1 MSKKSKK
8 KRKKRKPPLK
18 EGPKAARPEPSASP
32 SKTVAAMV
40 RDGDISSDPK
50 VQIDPVLYDFEG
62 KKVQRGNA
70 DPGVIGPDDNPEFSF
85 RPDTSYPD
93 LPSQVRKAEHQYVL
107 PLAKFIADSIGI
119 TVIDDYAY
127 NKVLPALQSRS
138 LFVVLNLYK
147 TVVDDG
153 IATWFGLVLMCR
165 RHPVALVQF
174 KERLSTEQVGI
185 SLVKCWSAAGQ
196 KYFLFGDREGRK
208 FLSREETSA
217 VLLNYLKREGILP
230 NI

>member
-8 KRKKRKPPLK
+8 KRRRGRSA
-18 EGPKAARPEPSASP
+18 EGPKAARPEEVVSP

-50 VQIDPVLYDFEG
+50 VQLDPVLYDFEG
-62 KKVQRGNA
+62 NKVQRGSS

-93 LPSQVRKAEHQYVL
+93 LPSQVKKAEHQYVL
-107 PLAKFIADSIGI
+107 PVAKFIADSIGI

-147 TVVDDG
+147 TVIDDG

-185 SLVKCWSAAGQ
+185 SLIKCWSATEQ

-217 VLLNYLKREGILP
+217 ILLNYLKREGILP
-230 NI
+230 GI